1 MFAVH
6 LIWICNFWVIQNI
19 QQKNLLWSYFHEQI
33 WKYKWIAKWRIHE
46 EHDLSS
52 EVWVWIPAADV
63 AHWLSRIC
71 HILCFLWETGWMSSC
86 VVYKQITAALHQSN
100 LILKFLPFCHFSFLT
115 LGACLSPDCEWE
127 EFGTKSIC
135 WTQAKCLKASCLP
148 FAIYTPVTKDNVV
161 RVCNQHKRT
170 GDECLN
176 GRIWAH
182 HHHVKIE
189 TSGCSF

>member
-1 MFAVH
+1 
-6 LIWICNFWVIQNI
+6 
-19 QQKNLLWSYFHEQI
+19 
-33 WKYKWIAKWRIHE
+33 
-46 EHDLSS
+46 
-52 EVWVWIPAADV
+52 
-63 AHWLSRIC
+63 
-71 HILCFLWETGWMSSC
+71 
-86 VVYKQITAALHQSN
+86 
-100 LILKFLPFCHFSFLT
+100 LILKFLLFCHFSFLT
-115 LGACLSPDCEWE
+115 RGACLSPDCEWE

-176 GRIWAH
+176 GRICAPQ
-182 HHHVKIE
+182 HHVNTE